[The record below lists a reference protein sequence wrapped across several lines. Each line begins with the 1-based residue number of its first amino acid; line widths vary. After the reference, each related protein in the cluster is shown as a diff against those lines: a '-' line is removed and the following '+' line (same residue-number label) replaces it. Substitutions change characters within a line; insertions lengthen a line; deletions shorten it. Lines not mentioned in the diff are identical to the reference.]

1 VGLLDTLL
9 GRTKPVKSKSEA
21 LFAMATAQI
30 TLETKLH
37 LTPAH
42 RAGVVFRPVESSY
55 FDEAEQQLQAM
66 LGQSGKDE
74 NLKYETQTDSY
85 GYRWIIVENESF
97 EELVAALHMVS
108 ITLADQGFGDQLLAA
123 GFRFDTADHPVYWDL
138 QLQARRVLPVRA
150 GAGRK
155 ATRQRRGAS
164 PRGGDRQGAAG
175 RKGNGPLVRALGHP
189 LLSWSRPTAAVDR
202 LYWMHLIE

>member
-123 GFRFDTADHPVYWDL
+123 GFRFDTADHPVYWIYNYKRGAFYPFVP
-138 QLQARRVLPVRA
+138 ARGEKQRDNGEELRLGAVIGKELPVE
-150 GAGRK
+150 K
-155 ATRQRRGAS
+155 AT
-164 PRGGDRQGAAG
+164 DRWF
-175 RKGNGPLVRALGHP
+175 ALWGIP
-189 LLSWSRPTAAVDR
+189 F
-202 LYWMHLIE
+202 